1 MIRFLMFFLFLSQ
14 TLFSQQSQYYQLSAE
29 AFSKLPQIQMPIN
42 PVAPDYELLDAAIF
56 HQTNLMRKKYGL
68 PAFKLGEGL
77 YRAARNHSEAMINK
91 DFYDH
96 QNPYNKSLRN
106 LDDRVEQFD
115 RRYFELAEN
124 IAEIDLI
131 DTPNDFCPERM
142 SNGEYR
148 YMDCRTHRPYKMMS
162 YWTFAEEALRLWMD
176 SKPHRRNILHPEMRL
191 IGCAVQICK
200 RPYATEEGPFARLTQ
215 DFASEPL
222 PE

>member
-1 MIRFLMFFLFLSQ
+1 
-14 TLFSQQSQYYQLSAE
+14 
-29 AFSKLPQIQMPIN
+29 
-42 PVAPDYELLDAAIF
+42 
-56 HQTNLMRKKYGL
+56 
-68 PAFKLGEGL
+68 
-77 YRAARNHSEAMINK
+77 MINK

-162 YWTFAEEALRLWMD
+162 YGTFAEEALRLWMESKLTDVIFYTPKCALLDVLCKSVNAPTRPKNIPLLD
-176 SKPHRRNILHPEMRL
+176 SPKILL
-191 IGCAVQICK
+191 QN
-200 RPYATEEGPFARLTQ
+200 PYPNKNFK
-215 DFASEPL
+215 
-222 PE
+222 